1 MSYDDLVGF
10 LMLYLEIDDAK
21 TVFFDFAVNKHTMSS
36 TDIYNQLKKL
46 DIIVAVEKEFVKLLH
61 SLLDK
66 KEKSVYVNVGEVSGD
81 KSKELV
87 LKKIAPEL
95 KTPDIAF
102 PVSHH

>member
-46 DIIVAVEKEFVKLLH
+46 DTILAVEKEFVKLLH
-61 SLLDK
+61 DLLDI
-66 KEKSVYVNVGEVSGD
+66 KEKSVYVNECEVPVV
-81 KSKELV
+81 KSEELV
-87 LKKIAPEL
+87 LKKITPE
-95 KTPDIAF
+95 
-102 PVSHH
+102 